1 MKDRGDLRKDESG
14 YQALLI
20 SITFLLLIVMIN
32 WGVAISADQEFYETL
47 EWEISDGEYDFV
59 EVECLVN
66 ECNVEISFIQEDFG
80 NVSVFL
86 LSKSNY
92 ISYQSCSEFSV
103 INDLTIS
110 NKASYAF
117 KTDVIGGGD
126 YYLVVDYGLCENGEN
141 SSSPL
146 STGTASVSTEPRGF
160 FERLF
165 S

>member
-1 MKDRGDLRKDESG
+1 MKGRGDLRKDESG

-20 SITFLLLIVMIN
+20 FCFVLVLFLLFNMLQDQ
-32 WGVAISADQEFYETL
+32 SADQEFSETL

-110 NKASYAF
+110 NKASYEF
-117 KTDVIGGGD
+117 KTDVIEGGD

-160 FERLF
+160 FEGLF